1 LFFLFAFLGEG
12 NANLIKERKGAKG
25 KKWEMR
31 RKRWLGF
38 KVKGLKMCPGAMM
51 KSMAR
56 FLIGCER
63 IHWLDYLFSFIFF
76 FHPLYLSQI
85 FFSLFN
91 AYSPLRHFFNHAPEN
106 IQLCSSF
113 TVDKY

>member
-63 IHWLDYLFSFIFF
+63 IHWLDYLFSFSTLCIF
-76 FHPLYLSQI
+76 LRSSSAYLMLSTTLLQSCPRKYSI
-85 FFSLFN
+85 LFKF
-91 AYSPLRHFFNHAPEN
+91 Y
-106 IQLCSSF
+106 C
-113 TVDKY
+113 